1 MTRLFTSL
9 TVLAA
14 LSAVAQ
20 DTPKQ
25 RLTVIP
31 FASLTGD
38 VPARAGTKA
47 LGMLTTEFKSADT
60 FALVDAKKA
69 QSNAAA
75 EAELDN
81 ARKEVT
87 QAQELRGKKKF
98 RLAEEALTR
107 ALKSYVGAIGAL
119 SDVGEVADAYALLSA
134 VQFNTGRDEEGA
146 KSLHQALTLAPDRE
160 LPLAATS
167 PLFSRVVTDAR
178 TALKKGAKGTL
189 LLESSPSNAPVLLDG
204 LALGA
209 TPLQVTDVPPGLH
222 FWRATLPSG
231 EIVSGTVEVTAGKQ
245 AKASASSASKDPET
259 RVLTAL
265 AQNKVD
271 KELVDA
277 AKEQA
282 KAADTDF
289 LVFGALSKEG
299 KSLKLDSFLFTA
311 ATGDL
316 RRMARTE
323 FDTEML
329 SAGVQFYNLAGEL
342 AKKGSQV
349 GEAVRVPEPVSIN
362 LVASAS
368 KQSEAKYG
376 VVPGTELSG
385 EATDTDTKDEGNRTP
400 VAPKRRAPLQKK

>member
-9 TVLAA
+9 TVLTA
-14 LSAVAQ
+14 LTAVAQ
-20 DTPKQ
+20 DTPRQ

-60 FALVDAKKA
+60 FALVDARKA
-69 QSNAAA
+69 QGNAAA
-75 EAELDN
+75 EAELEN

-87 QAQELRGKKKF
+87 SAQELRGKKKF

-107 ALKSYVGAIGAL
+107 ALKSYAGAIAAL
-119 SDVGEVADAYALLSA
+119 NDVGEVADAYALLSA
-134 VQFNTGRDEEGA
+134 VQFNTGRDDEGA
-146 KSLHQALTLAPDRE
+146 KSLNQALTLAPDRE

-167 PLFSRVVTDAR
+167 ALFSRVVTDAR
-178 TALKKGAKGTL
+178 AALKKGAKGTL

-231 EIVSGTVEVTAGKQ
+231 EIVSGTVDIAAGKQ
-245 AKASASSASKDPET
+245 AKAAAASASKDPET

-282 KAADTDF
+282 KAAETDF

-362 LVASAS
+362 LVASAA

-385 EATDTDTKDEGNRTP
+385 EATEGDTKDEGNRTP

>member
-107 ALKSYVGAIGAL
+107 ALKSYAGAIGAL
-119 SDVGEVADAYALLSA
+119 SDMGEVADAYALLSA

-167 PLFSRVVTDAR
+167 PLFSRVVADAR

-245 AKASASSASKDPET
+245 AKAAASSASKDPET

-385 EATDTDTKDEGNRTP
+385 EATDTDTKDEGTRTP

>member
-60 FALVDAKKA
+60 FSLVDAKKA
-69 QSNAAA
+69 TGNAAA
-75 EAELDN
+75 ETALES
-81 ARKEVT
+81 ARKDVAS
-87 QAQELRGKKKF
+87 AQELRGKKKF

-107 ALKSYVGAIGAL
+107 AIKSYTAAIGAL
-119 SDVGEVADAYALLSA
+119 TEVGEVADAYALLSA

-167 PLFSRVVTDAR
+167 PLFSRVVADAR

-245 AKASASSASKDPET
+245 AKAAASSASKDPET

-362 LVASAS
+362 LVASNS

-385 EATDTDTKDEGNRTP
+385 EATDPDTKDEGNRTP